1 MQNDKYPFLVNMIDL
16 NDKKVLVRLDVA
28 NKDKR
33 KIIVIGK
40 PQVLDEDKRVL
51 SREVVAEKTPDG
63 REMLKITIRNEDTGA
78 SPIGPPIKA
87 SYPAPHGWSSQLPD
101 GLGNKRIVRTIHLDS
116 LMVTID
122 THNHGHTPL
131 SHDDLR

>member
-1 MQNDKYPFLVNMIDL
+1 MIDL

-40 PQVLDEDKRVL
+40 PRVLDEDKRVL

-78 SPIGPPIKA
+78 SPIGPRSRLPIQ
-87 SYPAPHGWSSQLPD
+87 HHTD
-101 GLGNKRIVRTIHLDS
+101 GPTNS
-116 LMVTID
+116 WMVWT
-122 THNHGHTPL
+122 T
-131 SHDDLR
+131 SK